1 MAEPEDL
8 ILEFAHRGVVAA
20 ERLWLRYHVDA
31 DATSRTL
38 AGLRPHVEFLLAAL
52 TDQPVSVRPAD
63 SPVPASW
70 VARLA
75 RRSPRHLRGLPPS
88 MATGDAE
95 IHLPRIPPVSLVA
108 AGLTPAAVYRLLV
121 AEHVAR
127 LERGTPGHAPGD
139 PETSEHLL
147 YELCEA
153 VAAEQWLARTLPGLV
168 PDLTAA
174 RRGALADRPGLA
186 ELRPVERAI
195 EQMVQRVLAAPPT
208 AAVSDVPLAA
218 TPAEARAW
226 AFAKCALLPGEG
238 GSCRGLPAVPQ
249 WGRVLVVSAPA
260 ELPLRGEPGPSAA
273 PSPGRTH
280 SLRRSP
286 RPREAQ
292 PGEDDHSMGMW
303 IIRPDEPQES
313 VEDPMGLERPADRD
327 AEAAPEELADALA
340 DIPETRV
347 VATPNA
353 PREVLTSEGPV
364 PRAKRPTTT
373 EASRIGLVY
382 PEWDCWAQA
391 YRLQGAVVREEP
403 IATGDG
409 VWAKAALE
417 RHSSLVRR
425 VRRQFARLRPWRSRE
440 HGQPDGTELD
450 LEALVG
456 AYADRR
462 AGVAQAGGE
471 DRFYIAERAARRSLA
486 IAVLIDVS
494 ASTDS
499 WLAGTRRVIDVEKEA
514 LLVVGEALEWLG
526 DRHAMYA
533 FSGEGPAGVQVQVVK
548 AFSDRGGAL
557 VQRRIERLE
566 PDRYT
571 RVGAALRHATARLA
585 MEPAERR
592 LLLLLTDGR
601 PNDVDQYEGRYGVE
615 DTRQAVREAACEGVL
630 VFGLTVDRAAP
641 AYLTTLFGPG
651 RAALLRSPERLPGAL
666 VEVLRRLVAAKATL

>member
-8 ILEFAHRGVVAA
+8 ILEFAHRGVIAA
-20 ERLWLRYHVDA
+20 ERLWLRYHVGSDA
-31 DATSRTL
+31 ARGTL
-38 AGLRPHVEFLLAAL
+38 ASLRPHVELLLAAL
-52 TDQPVSVRPAD
+52 TGESVGVRPAD
-63 SPVPASW
+63 PPAMESW

-75 RRSPRHLRGLPPS
+75 RRSPRHLRGLPPF
-88 MATGDAE
+88 MASGDAE
-95 IHLPRIPPVSLVA
+95 IHIPRIPPTSLVA

-139 PETSEHLL
+139 PETPEHLL

-174 RRGALADRPGLA
+174 RKGALAERPGLA

-195 EQMVQRVLAAPPT
+195 EQMVQGVLATPPS
-208 AAVSDVPLAA
+208 AAVPDVPLAA
-218 TPAEARAW
+218 TPAAARAW
-226 AFAKCALLPGEG
+226 AHARCALLPTDG
-238 GSCRGLPAVPQ
+238 GRCRGLPPVPQ
-249 WGRVLVVSAPA
+249 WGRLLVVSAPA
-260 ELPLRGEPGPSAA
+260 ELALHGESRPSAA

-280 SLRRSP
+280 PLRRSP
-286 RPREAQ
+286 RSREAQ
-292 PGEDDHSMGMW
+292 PGEDSRSMGMW

-313 VEDPMGLERPADRD
+313 VEDPLGLERPADRD

-340 DIPETRV
+340 DLPQTRMI
-347 VATPNA
+347 ATPNA
-353 PREVLTSEGPV
+353 PREVLTSEGPL
-364 PRAKRPTTT
+364 PRARRPPTTG
-373 EASRIGLVY
+373 ASGIGLVY
-382 PEWDCWAQA
+382 PEWDCRAQA
-391 YRLQGAVVREEP
+391 YRLDGAVVQEVP
-403 IATGDG
+403 VATGAG
-409 VWAKAALE
+409 TWAKAALE

-425 VRRQFARLRPWRSRE
+425 VRKQFARLRPRRTRE
-440 HGQPDGTELD
+440 HGQPDGVELD

-471 DRFYIAERAARRSLA
+471 DRFYVAERAARRSLA
-486 IAVLIDVS
+486 VAILIDVS
-494 ASTDS
+494 GSTDS

-526 DRHAMYA
+526 DRHAIYA

-571 RVGAALRHATARLA
+571 RVGAAVRHVTARLA
-585 MEPAERR
+585 TEPAARR

-615 DTRQAVREAACEGVL
+615 DTRQAVREAACEGIL
-630 VFGLTVDRAAP
+630 VFGLTVDRTAP
-641 AYLTTLFGPG
+641 TYLARLFGPG
-651 RAALLRSPERLPGAL
+651 RAALLSAPERLPGAL
-666 VEVLRRLVAAKATL
+666 VEVLRRLVAPGAAR

>member
-8 ILEFAHRGVVAA
+8 ILEFAHRGVITAG
-20 ERLWLRYHVDA
+20 RLWLRYHVDA

-38 AGLRPHVEFLLAAL
+38 AGLRPHVELLLAAL
-52 TDQPVSVRPAD
+52 TDQSVGVRPAD
-63 SPVPASW
+63 PPAPPSW

-75 RRSPRHLRGLPPS
+75 RRVPRHLRGLPPS

-95 IHLPRIPPVSLVA
+95 MHVPRIPPASLVA

-127 LERGTPGHAPGD
+127 LERGTPSHAPGD
-139 PETSEHLL
+139 PETPEHLL

-153 VAAEQWLARTLPGLV
+153 VAAEHWLARTLPGLV

-174 RRGALADRPGLA
+174 RKGALAERPGLA

-195 EQMVQRVLAAPPT
+195 EQLVQRVLATPLT
-208 AAVSDVPLAA
+208 AAVPDVPLAA

-226 AFAKCALLPGEG
+226 AHARCPLLPTDG
-238 GSCRGLPAVPQ
+238 GRCRGLPPVPQ
-249 WGRVLVVSAPA
+249 WGRVLVVSTPV
-260 ELPLRGEPGPSAA
+260 ELVLHGESRPSTAA
-273 PSPGRTH
+273 SPGRTH
-280 SLRRSP
+280 PLRRTP

-292 PGEDDHSMGMW
+292 PGEDSHSMGMW

-340 DIPETRV
+340 DLPQTRV
-347 VATPNA
+347 IATPNS
-353 PREVLTSEGPV
+353 PREVLMSQGPV
-364 PRAKRPTTT
+364 PRAQRPTTSG
-373 EASRIGLVY
+373 ASGIGQVY
-382 PEWDCWAQA
+382 PEWDCRAQA
-391 YRLQGAVVREEP
+391 YRLEGAVVREVP
-403 IATGDG
+403 LATGDG
-409 VWAKAALE
+409 AWAQAALE

-425 VRRQFARLRPWRSRE
+425 VRRQFARLRPRRSRE
-440 HGQPDGTELD
+440 HGQPDGIELD
-450 LEALVG
+450 LEALVE
-456 AYADRR
+456 AFADRR

-471 DRFYIAERAARRSLA
+471 DRFYVAERAARRSLA

-499 WLAGTRRVIDVEKEA
+499 WLAGSRRVIDVEKEA

-526 DRHAMYA
+526 DRYAMYA
-533 FSGEGPAGVQVQVVK
+533 FSGEGPAGVEVQVVK

-557 VQRRIERLE
+557 VHRRIERLE

-571 RVGAALRHATARLA
+571 RVGAAVRHATARLA
-585 MEPAERR
+585 AEPAERR

-641 AYLTTLFGPG
+641 TYISTLFGPG
-651 RAALLRSPERLPGAL
+651 RAAMLNAPERLPGAL
-666 VEVLRRLVAAKATL
+666 VEVLRRLVAPGAAR